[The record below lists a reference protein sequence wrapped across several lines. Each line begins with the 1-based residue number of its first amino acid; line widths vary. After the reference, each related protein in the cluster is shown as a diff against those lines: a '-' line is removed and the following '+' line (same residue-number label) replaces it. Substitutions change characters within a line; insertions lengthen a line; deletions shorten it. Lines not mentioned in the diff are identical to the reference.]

1 LLNRV
6 NLLVARVA
14 ANGQAQWSSYA
25 LCCAETEVLNQLSF
39 DSFLSTECGGS
50 HCLRCRASVVLSV
63 GLLLPITR
71 SGTHSTARTFR
82 SSITLSVELT
92 HPTAIEEI
100 LCINEYKLQMDG

>member
-1 LLNRV
+1 
-6 NLLVARVA
+6 
-14 ANGQAQWSSYA
+14 
-25 LCCAETEVLNQLSF
+25 
-39 DSFLSTECGGS
+39 
-50 HCLRCRASVVLSV
+50 
-63 GLLLPITR
+63 LPITR